1 MAGKPAVIGVCGYSN
16 SGKTLLLEQLV
27 PRLAGRSLRVAVIKS
42 CGEPVEADR
51 PGKDT
56 DRLFAAGADVMA
68 NGPNEAFLRLHA
80 GRLPLEECLRR
91 LPDGYDLVLVEG
103 FRQSDIPKLR
113 LDDLPDEHLLLRIAD
128 PEADLDAAEEA
139 ILAYLG
145 DTP

>member
-1 MAGKPAVIGVCGYSN
+1 
-16 SGKTLLLEQLV
+16 
-27 PRLAGRSLRVAVIKS
+27 
-42 CGEPVEADR
+42 
-51 PGKDT
+51 
-56 DRLFAAGADVMA
+56 MA

-80 GRLPLEECLRR
+80 GRMPLEECLRR